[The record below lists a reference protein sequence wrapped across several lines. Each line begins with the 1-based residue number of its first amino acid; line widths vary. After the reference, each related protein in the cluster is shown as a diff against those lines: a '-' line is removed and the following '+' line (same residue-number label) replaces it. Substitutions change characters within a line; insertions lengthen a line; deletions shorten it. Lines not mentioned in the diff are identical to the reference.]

1 MGRKDP
7 QKPVS
12 KISSASS
19 PAVAAGVNTQKSS
32 VLKSAFAPSQLQLH
46 LFASVIQSF
55 DVHQLRIHDTAT
67 GRLRSQHETRAGSK
81 ITCLDWGYYGG
92 AYRERQQSAL
102 KKKRKRGSESNDGA
116 VVAYG
121 TNTSQICMFSP
132 AEGRIVGTL
141 SGGHERGVKDFKFS
155 CADYLHGWSIG
166 EDAKLLQW
174 DLAKDQPIRTI
185 NLPDPAINILASPT
199 QNIPPIIC
207 ASSTP
212 FAIDLVSSDD
222 FRIDRFDSFKNPVH
236 SLCRSGLN
244 VAGSSEYFL
253 AADPE
258 RYINV
263 YDISQKRLVRTLV
276 AGSGVVSLDLAT
288 PSVEAA
294 DALRQQVLCVVTKE
308 GSVEL
313 FPRPFVENQQV
324 NGDLKSSRK
333 NLTRKATAS
342 IRLVTPDSKVKHVP
356 ILAAFLQG
364 SDVILVSADGG
375 VDVAFQKVRWQD
387 EGNGEVL
394 FDGIREVLK
403 ATSSSTLNTA
413 TLNGVKDLGKTYVDE
428 SRTVVVNGGAGGV
441 SLGAA
446 ISISDSEGAEETDDS
461 EEGESANEAAIKTKA
476 EDAGEGD
483 EASDMDSDEEMA
495 DTEKAEATG
504 LGDADADSEAEEGE
518 PSFGELLASKHPHEI
533 SIASAISQRDTSVVT
548 LKPGQTTIPSG
559 MSLSTV
565 LTQSLRTNDTS
576 LLEACLHTLD
586 MSIVKSTIQRLDSTL
601 AGILLSKLAERLA
614 SRPGRYGH
622 LITWVQWTCICH
634 GGAIAS
640 QPGVTAKV
648 RTLYEVLNARMQTL
662 DDLLL
667 LKGKLDMLDAQLGYR
682 KQLVAQ
688 RPQGS
693 RKGRDEP
700 GIIYIEGEDN
710 WDSDDEDL
718 DEDITRP
725 TKKSRTK
732 QQTDLEGLVG
742 EEEEEEDDEDLM
754 PLENGAEDM
763 SSDNEEDDD
772 DEEDEVEEPR
782 LNGVRSTRSLVDD
795 EAEVSSA
802 EESDP
807 DDDGPSPA
815 GSETPSVA
823 SSDNEDASD
832 SAGEE
837 SDDDDEGEEEEDE
850 DSEMDSFIND
860 GSVDF
865 GEEEGDEVRVPGDS
879 SDDEEGGDEDRDA
892 LEEAEPLPKAT
903 PVTKKGKRADKN
915 KGKVERRIPHID
927 DDDVDMDL
935 GLETPKSKSKS
946 KHKSAKKTNRT

>member
-1 MGRKDP
+1 MGRKDA
-7 QKPVS
+7 QKSVS

-19 PAVAAGVNTQKSS
+19 PAVAAGVNTRKSS

-55 DVHQLRIHDTAT
+55 DVHQLRIHDTNT

-81 ITCLDWGYYGG
+81 ITCLDWGYYGA
-92 AYRERQQSAL
+92 AYRERQQSAS
-102 KKKRKRGSESNDGA
+102 KKKRKRESESTDGA
-116 VVAYG
+116 VLAYG
-121 TNTSQICMFSP
+121 TNSSQICMFSP

-155 CADYLHGWSIG
+155 RTDYQHGWSIG
-166 EDAKLLQW
+166 EDARLLEW

-185 NLPDPAINILASPT
+185 NLPDPAISILASPA
-199 QNIPPIIC
+199 QNTPQIIC

-236 SLCRSGLN
+236 ALCRSSSN
-244 VAGSSEYFL
+244 VAETPGYFL
-253 AADPE
+253 AADSE
-258 RYINV
+258 RYVNV

-276 AGSGVVSLDLAT
+276 AGSGVISFDLAT
-288 PSVEAA
+288 PPVETA
-294 DALRQQVLCVVTKE
+294 DALRDQVLCVVTKE
-308 GSVEL
+308 GTVEI
-313 FPRPFVENQQV
+313 FPKPFVENQPV

-333 NLTRKATAS
+333 NLTRKASAT
-342 IRLVTPDSKVKHVP
+342 IQLVTPDSKVKHIPVF
-356 ILAAFLQG
+356 AAFLQG
-364 SDVILVSADGG
+364 SDVIVVSADGG
-375 VDVAFQKVRWQD
+375 VDLAFQRVRWQD

-394 FDGIREVLK
+394 FEGVKEVVK
-403 ATSSSTLNTA
+403 AASSSTLNTA
-413 TLNGVKDLGKTYVDE
+413 TLNGVKDLGKTFVDE
-428 SRTVVVNGGAGGV
+428 SRTVVVNGGAGGAP
-441 SLGAA
+441 LGPA
-446 ISISDSEGAEETDDS
+446 ISISDSEGEEEPDDAED
-461 EEGESANEAAIKTKA
+461 GGSADEAATTTKDA
-476 EDAGEGD
+476 EVVEGD
-483 EASDMDSDEEMA
+483 EAPGMDSDEEMA
-495 DTEKAEATG
+495 D
-504 LGDADADSEAEEGE
+504 ADPEAEEGE

-533 SIASAISQRDTSVVT
+533 SIASAIPQHDTSIIT

-622 LITWVQWTCICH
+622 LITWVQWTCVCH

-640 QPGVTAKV
+640 QPDVAAKV
-648 RTLYEVLNARMQTL
+648 RTLYEVLNARMKTL

-667 LKGKLDMLDAQLGYR
+667 LKGKLDMLDAQLAYR
-682 KQLVAQ
+682 KQLLAQ
-688 RPQGS
+688 RPPGS

-718 DEDITRP
+718 DEEIARP

-732 QQTDLEGLVG
+732 QQRDLDELIGG
-742 EEEEEEDDEDLM
+742 DEDEEDDEDLM
-754 PLENGAEDM
+754 PLENGTQDM
-763 SSDNEEDDD
+763 SSDNED
-772 DEEDEVEEPR
+772 DEEDEDEDEEEEPR

-815 GSETPSVA
+815 GSESPSVA
-823 SSDNEDASD
+823 SSDNEEGSGD
-832 SAGEE
+832 EE
-837 SDDDDEGEEEEDE
+837 SDDDED

-865 GEEEGDEVRVPGDS
+865 EEEEGDEVRVPGDS
-879 SDDEEGGDEDRDA
+879 SDEEEGGDEDQDDA
-892 LEEAEPLPKAT
+892 PEDAEPLSKPI
-903 PVTKKGKRADKN
+903 PVTN
-915 KGKVERRIPHID
+915 KGKGLKVGGKAPIID
-927 DDDVDMDL
+927 DDDMDVD
-935 GLETPKSKSKS
+935 LETPKSKSKS
-946 KHKSAKKTNRT
+946 KSGKKMHRTGA